1 MSALKP
7 YRVTIGRGRQA
18 VLRLSEET
26 AKRLYPD
33 AVELKIGP
41 DPVMP
46 ETRKAAPRTRKST
59 AVADES

>member
-7 YRVTIGRGRQA
+7 YRVTVGRGRQA

-41 DPVMP
+41 EPVTP
-46 ETRKAAPRTRKST
+46 ETRKPAPRSRK
-59 AVADES
+59 AAAADES